1 MSNKQVTKEFVWAV
15 FQDCPP
21 LGERDDHRS
30 SYIDRIFETE
40 AQAVNYASTKAPA
53 FTGYRYHVAKIIA
66 TYEVVISK
74 SLKLTTYGK
83 TNGDVST
90 MC

>member
-1 MSNKQVTKEFVWAV
+1 MSNKQVSEESVWVV

-21 LGERDDHRS
+21 LDTRDSHRPI
-30 SYIDRIFETE
+30 YIDQIFGTE
-40 AQAVNYASTKAPA
+40 AQAVNYASTRAPEFA
-53 FTGYRYHVAKIIA
+53 GYRFHVAKIIA

-74 SLKLTTYGK
+74 SLKLTNYRR

-90 MC
+90 M

>member
-1 MSNKQVTKEFVWAV
+1 MSNKQVSKESVWVV

-21 LGERDDHRS
+21 RDTRDSNRPI
-30 SYIDRIFETE
+30 YIDRIFGTE
-40 AQAVNYASTKAPA
+40 AQAINYASTRAPEFA
-53 FTGYRYHVAKIIA
+53 GYRFHVAKIVT

-74 SLKLTTYGK
+74 SLKLTNYGK

-90 MC
+90 M